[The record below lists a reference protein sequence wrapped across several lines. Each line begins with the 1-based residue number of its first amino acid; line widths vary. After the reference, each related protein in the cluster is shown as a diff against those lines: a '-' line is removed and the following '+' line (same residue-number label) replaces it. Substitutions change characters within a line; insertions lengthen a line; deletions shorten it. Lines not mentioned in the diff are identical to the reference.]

1 MREQIKLV
9 QVDEDVTEVQVWAS
23 GMLVGAG
30 ALSKPVSS
38 VTEQDIAEMKKRI
51 VEVWVCGC

>member
-1 MREQIKLV
+1 MREQIKLLPV
-9 QVDEDVTEVQVWAS
+9 TEDVTEVQVWAD
-23 GMLVGAG
+23 GMFVGAG

-38 VTEQDIAEMKKRI
+38 VTEQDIEEAKRRI